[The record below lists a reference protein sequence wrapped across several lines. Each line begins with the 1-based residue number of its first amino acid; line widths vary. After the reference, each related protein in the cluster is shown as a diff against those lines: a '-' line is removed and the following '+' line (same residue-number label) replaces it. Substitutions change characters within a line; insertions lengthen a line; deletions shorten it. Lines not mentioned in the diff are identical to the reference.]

1 MKACSSC
8 FATLNCF
15 LHNNLFL
22 EVDNFLLTISSSMSR
37 LLVVVAQE
45 PFLVVFFILGS
56 VLLMIWNVD
65 LLLWNN
71 KGYPISPTPPTSLTL
86 HE

>member
-1 MKACSSC
+1 
-8 FATLNCF
+8 
-15 LHNNLFL
+15 
-22 EVDNFLLTISSSMSR
+22 MSR

>member
-1 MKACSSC
+1 
-8 FATLNCF
+8 
-15 LHNNLFL
+15 
-22 EVDNFLLTISSSMSR
+22 MSR

-71 KGYPISPTPPTSLTL
+71 KSCPISPTPPTSLTL